1 LNAIIIK
8 DIENKNPMGDKDT
21 QKFMFDLHSFD
32 VPEEEVEEEYV
43 EPPPPTFSEEELAA
57 AQKQSFDEGF
67 AQAME
72 ESKNSREEYIA
83 QQLQRVSAN
92 YSELY
97 TAEIDRMARF
107 EQEVLSLSAVM
118 LQQCFPILVEQHGQ
132 GEIAAIIKRA
142 FAQNEDVS
150 QILVYV
156 CAADKVEIEAAM
168 GLMSPRPENLIC
180 EVDEQLEAGSVRMK
194 WKDGG
199 AMRDTGDMAKKI
211 ADILSKTLASEGVSD
226 HNQELKDGDDES

>member
-1 LNAIIIK
+1 LNEILIK

-32 VPEEEVEEEYV
+32 VPDEVEEDNLP
-43 EPPPPTFSEEELAA
+43 PPPPTFSEEELAA
-57 AQKQSFDEGF
+57 AQKKSFDEGF

-72 ESKNSREEYIA
+72 ESKSSREAYIA
-83 QQLQRVSAN
+83 QQLQRIAGS

-97 TAEIDRMARF
+97 TAEIERANRF

-118 LQQCFPILVEQHGQ
+118 LKRCFPIMVERFGQ
-132 GEIAAIIKRA
+132 DEITEIIKRA
-142 FAQNEDVS
+142 FAQNEDVTE
-150 QILVYV
+150 IVVYV

-168 GLMSPRPENLIC
+168 GLMSPGPENLVC
-180 EVDEQLEAGSVRMK
+180 EIDEQLEAGGVRMK

-199 AMRDTGDMAKKI
+199 AMRDTGDMGKKI
-211 ADILSKTLASEGVSD
+211 ADILSKTLASEGVND
-226 HNQELKDGDDES
+226 HNQELNDGDDES